1 MRRKI
6 ADLLSLGAPLTRF
19 SNNSFT
25 IGPPPSWRARFGLGL
40 FESLITSSTLRS
52 TTLCWLY
59 VYSIGSSKMFSSCIF
74 DWWFKI
80 RRLFEEIEEFLT
92 GSSQVEM
99 LIIIKWKIK
108 RDESISLRLVVFVN
122 VILGKWQATYEDKT
136 FLIYRKRNC
145 TNATLLEDAN
155 KIAYR
160 DEKVW
165 SDEKRWSL
173 LRKLEIQ
180 EEDFII

>member
-59 VYSIGSSKMFSSCIF
+59 VYSIRSSKMFSSCIF
-74 DWWFKI
+74 GWWFKI

-92 GSSQVEM
+92 GSSQVEI
-99 LIIIKWKIK
+99 LIIMKWKIK
-108 RDESISLRLVVFVN
+108 RDESISLRLVVVFVN
-122 VILGKWQATYEDKT
+122 VTLGKWRATYEDKM
-136 FLIYRKRNC
+136 FLIYRKRIC
-145 TNATLLEDAN
+145 MDATLLEDAI

-160 DEKVW
+160 DEKMYRNNRYYV
-165 SDEKRWSL
+165 EVCY
-173 LRKLEIQ
+173 EN
-180 EEDFII
+180 

>member
-59 VYSIGSSKMFSSCIF
+59 VYSIRPSKMFSSCILG
-74 DWWFKI
+74 WWFKI
-80 RRLFEEIEEFLT
+80 RKLFEEIEEFLT
-92 GSSQVEM
+92 GSSQVKIS
-99 LIIIKWKIK
+99 IIMKWKIK
-108 RDESISLRLVVFVN
+108 RDESISPRLVVN
-122 VILGKWQATYEDKT
+122 VILSKWRATYEDKM
-136 FLIYRKRNC
+136 FLICRKRNC
-145 TNATLLEDAN
+145 TNATLFEDAN

-160 DEKVW
+160 DEKMYRNNRYYV
-165 SDEKRWSL
+165 EVCY
-173 LRKLEIQ
+173 EN
-180 EEDFII
+180 